1 MDLLKNQQAAETID
15 AVYQDLEDMLLEN
28 IAKHLRDWNNPIDS
42 DKWLARKLAEIGA
55 LNKENIRLIAHMAGI
70 SQEAAEEMINAL
82 AEETI
87 EQLEP
92 GFRDLAKAG
101 YIDETFKPEKSKN
114 VRQVIRNLQKQAR
127 DKLNLTNTT
136 MLYKTQETFR
146 KTVRN
151 IAKNA
156 IEIMN
161 NNAAA
166 VVTGAA
172 SRQEALKRAINQLA
186 DEGITGYVDKRG
198 RNWTPEAY
206 VNMCMRTTAGS
217 VAHEV
222 QTARCED
229 YGINLIEI
237 DSHSGARPKCADDQG
252 KIFDL
257 ENHRGTTEDLNGKK
271 IEYYPWNTS
280 SYGEPDGILG
290 VNCRHHKYPF
300 VPGVHVQTYFP
311 VEDRD
316 ASDKL
321 YKRTQVQR
329 AMERDIRKQKRACMM
344 FDEVGDKDSFE
355 KAAVKLKAKEKRLED
370 YLGKHDNLHRRKDRE
385 QVVGFDKSLSRKATA
400 ANKRKVK
407 AAGINQG
414 C

>member
-1 MDLLKNQQAAETID
+1 MDILRNQQAAETID
-15 AVYQDLEDMLLEN
+15 VVYQDLEDMLLEN
-28 IAKHLRDWNNPIDS
+28 IAKHLKDWKNPIDT
-42 DKWLARKLAEIGA
+42 DKWLARKLAEIGV

-70 SQEAAEEMINAL
+70 GQNAAEEMINAL
-82 AEETI
+82 ALETI
-87 EQLEP
+87 EQLES
-92 GFRDLAKAG
+92 GFQDMAVAG
-101 YIDETFKPEKSKN
+101 YVDETFNPEKSKN
-114 VRQVIRNLQKQAR
+114 VRQVIKNLQKQAK

-156 IEIMN
+156 VEIMN

-172 SRQEALKRAINQLA
+172 SRQEAVKRAINQLA

-222 QTARCED
+222 QTARCQD

-257 ENHRGTTEDLNGKK
+257 DNHRGTTEDLNGKM

-290 VNCRHHKYPF
+290 INCRHHKYPF

-311 VEDRD
+311 IEDRN

-355 KAAVKLKAKEKRLED
+355 EAAVKLKAKEKHLKD
-370 YLGKHDNLHRRKDRE
+370 YLGKHDDLHRRKDRE
-385 QVVGFDKSLSRKATA
+385 QVVGFDKSLSK
-400 ANKRKVK
+400 KSD
-407 AAGINQG
+407 GSE
-414 C
+414 